1 MRPVIGSIILGFLSA
16 TPLAAQQQ
24 QWSAFTVGS
33 ATAQRGTSVTGVIA
47 VPAGSDSALDIPVAV
62 IHGARP
68 GPVVAFVAGSHGT
81 EYSSII
87 AMQRLI
93 PRVNAATL
101 RGTVIIVPII
111 NIASFVALSARLGV

>member
-1 MRPVIGSIILGFLSA
+1 MRRSFRHSVVMLLLLAS
-16 TPLAAQQQ
+16 AAQAQVQQ
-24 QWSAFTVGS
+24 AQRTAVTVG
-33 ATAQRGTSVTGVIA
+33 AVTAQPGTTATGVIA

-62 IHGARP
+62 IHGAKP

-93 PRVNAATL
+93 SRLDASRMA
-101 RGTVIIVPII
+101 GTVIIV
-111 NIASFVALSARLGV
+111 

>member
-1 MRPVIGSIILGFLSA
+1 MTSSLRSSIITLLLAS
-16 TPLAAQQQ
+16 AAQAQVQQ
-24 QWSAFTVGS
+24 AQRTAMTVGGV
-33 ATAQRGTSVTGVIA
+33 TAQAGKTAMGIIA

-62 IHGARP
+62 IHGAKP

-93 PRVNAATL
+93 SRLDAS
-101 RGTVIIVPII
+101 RMSGTVIVVPII
-111 NIASFVALSARLGV
+111 NIPS

>member
-1 MRPVIGSIILGFLSA
+1 MPRSLRGSIVVLLVLASA
-16 TPLAAQQQ
+16 ARAQQQ
-24 QWSAFTVGS
+24 QARAPYSVGS
-33 ATAQRGTSVTGVIA
+33 ATAQPGTTATGVIA

-93 PRVNAATL
+93 PRIDAAKL
-101 RGTVIIVPII
+101 AGTVIIVPII
-111 NIASFVALSARLGV
+111 NIASWTSM